1 VGYQLLVH
9 MSECDFEVLLVMDI
23 AVITKETPDFTLA
36 LDILSQA
43 QIPITIIDI
52 TQLFRENNK

>member
-1 VGYQLLVH
+1 

-43 QIPITIIDI
+43 QIPIATTKHVTKRISV
-52 TQLFRENNK
+52 